1 MRKKV
6 LMRFFPLAL
15 CLLLL
20 LTGCEQPGPGIGS
33 MQVSPSQ
40 APPSS
45 NLPVSQKSGKTA
57 FVFDASII
65 DPQNMAPTFEPGVCK
80 VLAAFLKEADGYSG
94 DVEITRKFPQGYD
107 EASQKKQP
115 DGYIVL
121 SYKSTFSHPSP
132 GEVRTEAKVAL
143 DKLAENDM
151 GQRFYG
157 TLLTLVRQEQYTVT
171 STFDFGI
178 PYNFLKKNAGVQEIP
193 YLLSVTDNHAKLY
206 LYFHKLSVTAVEGE
220 MKNPPAA
227 SLLPAKTDSAYLSI
241 NAKALSPEAKKL
253 QDRWQ
258 MLFLGKKD
266 GDSFAGNLYLSR
278 IEEKVGAYPG
288 VASLTGNCSVY
299 ETPLQLH
306 FLPFDEAAYRKAGG
320 HMGSMQTSS
329 LSHMAAVNCEGNN
342 LLFTAAGDT
351 VFVELPGSSFG
362 GVLEGKLTGSGGQ
375 TERVY
380 EESLALC
387 RAEYAYSTAPQPE
400 GSDNWTEAARQ
411 GTQMTGITLTED
423 ALNRIAGASGFATEL
438 EGQCLWL
445 PNGFIPLTAP
455 FDCYEQNVLTNP
467 TFSYTEDGLWLDK
480 IGPLYRQHFS
490 GMRDFSVKEGEYG
503 GHYSMEIVFSYGVKT
518 IYIEL
523 CDGNAGTDV
532 TVMMFGQ

>member
-1 MRKKV
+1 
-6 LMRFFPLAL
+6 
-15 CLLLL
+15 
-20 LTGCEQPGPGIGS
+20 
-33 MQVSPSQ
+33 
-40 APPSS
+40 
-45 NLPVSQKSGKTA
+45 
-57 FVFDASII
+57 
-65 DPQNMAPTFEPGVCK
+65 
-80 VLAAFLKEADGYSG
+80 
-94 DVEITRKFPQGYD
+94 
-107 EASQKKQP
+107 
-115 DGYIVL
+115 
-121 SYKSTFSHPSP
+121 
-132 GEVRTEAKVAL
+132 
-143 DKLAENDM
+143 
-151 GQRFYG
+151 
-157 TLLTLVRQEQYTVT
+157 
-171 STFDFGI
+171 
-178 PYNFLKKNAGVQEIP
+178 
-193 YLLSVTDNHAKLY
+193 
-206 LYFHKLSVTAVEGE
+206 
-220 MKNPPAA
+220 
-227 SLLPAKTDSAYLSI
+227 
-241 NAKALSPEAKKL
+241 
-253 QDRWQ
+253 

-288 VASLTGNCSVY
+288 AASLTGNCSVF

-320 HMGSMQTSS
+320 QMGSMQTSS

-380 EESLALC
+380 EDSLALC

-480 IGPLYRQHFS
+480 ISPLYRQHFS

>member
-1 MRKKV
+1 
-6 LMRFFPLAL
+6 
-15 CLLLL
+15 
-20 LTGCEQPGPGIGS
+20 
-33 MQVSPSQ
+33 
-40 APPSS
+40 
-45 NLPVSQKSGKTA
+45 
-57 FVFDASII
+57 
-65 DPQNMAPTFEPGVCK
+65 
-80 VLAAFLKEADGYSG
+80 
-94 DVEITRKFPQGYD
+94 
-107 EASQKKQP
+107 
-115 DGYIVL
+115 
-121 SYKSTFSHPSP
+121 
-132 GEVRTEAKVAL
+132 
-143 DKLAENDM
+143 
-151 GQRFYG
+151 
-157 TLLTLVRQEQYTVT
+157 
-171 STFDFGI
+171 
-178 PYNFLKKNAGVQEIP
+178 
-193 YLLSVTDNHAKLY
+193 
-206 LYFHKLSVTAVEGE
+206 
-220 MKNPPAA
+220 
-227 SLLPAKTDSAYLSI
+227 
-241 NAKALSPEAKKL
+241 
-253 QDRWQ
+253 
-258 MLFLGKKD
+258 
-266 GDSFAGNLYLSR
+266 
-278 IEEKVGAYPG
+278 
-288 VASLTGNCSVY
+288 
-299 ETPLQLH
+299 
-306 FLPFDEAAYRKAGG
+306 
-320 HMGSMQTSS
+320 MGSMQTSS

-380 EESLALC
+380 EEGLALC